1 MSVAYQNLQHG
12 HSKSS
17 LIQLNEQA
25 FYLAHQYHILRTER
39 MKQSL
44 LRRDFTNRQSPSTSL
59 ISEVDGQV
67 SLTPRLAIPYE
78 HCQNSVGELFCCV
91 RGSPVGESERFI
103 KNYPI
108 GGSENLVIYPFVAE
122 DHE

>member
-1 MSVAYQNLQHG
+1 MPGLFRHERGLSNLQHG

-44 LRRDFTNRQSPSTSL
+44 LRRDFTNRPSPSTSL

-67 SLTPRLAIPYE
+67 SLTTKLAIPDE
-78 HCQNSVGELFCCV
+78 PPHNTVGELFCCV
-91 RGSPVGESERFI
+91 RRRPLGDR
-103 KNYPI
+103 
-108 GGSENLVIYPFVAE
+108 
-122 DHE
+122 